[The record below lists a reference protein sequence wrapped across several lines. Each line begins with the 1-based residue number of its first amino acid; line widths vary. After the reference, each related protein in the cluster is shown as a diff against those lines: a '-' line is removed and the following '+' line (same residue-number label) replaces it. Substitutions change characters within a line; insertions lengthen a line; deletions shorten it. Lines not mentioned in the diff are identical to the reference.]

1 MKVLVTGGAGF
12 VAGHLRAELCSA
24 GHDVV
29 LSDILDEPLPNYI
42 KADLTDREAILKMVD
57 DVRPDA
63 VVHLGAISFV
73 PEAEE
78 SPERLKMINL
88 GGTENLLDGIKRSVP
103 GAKLIFASTAL
114 VLGGELTPYAAM
126 KLAAEGVVAQFGWEG
141 YSAIIAR
148 PANHTGPGQSEKFV
162 VPAFVRQAID
172 IKVGKR
178 DHFTVGNLDSIR
190 DFTDV
195 RDVVRAYRMLLESRE
210 AKGAYSICSDCRMR
224 IRQLLE
230 TIADIVGVKPVFKVD
245 EKLWRPTDVAQVID
259 TTRIKALGWRPEI
272 PIEQT
277 IRDMAGCACVVGV
290 IPPGV
295 DVVAEYRAHLC
306 EKY

>member
-1 MKVLVTGGAGF
+1 MRVLITGGAGF
-12 VAGHLRAELCSA
+12 VAGHLRAELESV
-24 GHDVV
+24 GHEVI
-29 LSDILDEPLPNYI
+29 LSDILHAAMPNFI
-42 KADLTDREAILKMVD
+42 RADLTDRDEMLDLVD
-57 DVRPDA
+57 STKPDA

-73 PEAEE
+73 PDAEKN
-78 SPERLKMINL
+78 PERLKQINL
-88 GGTENLLDGIKRSVP
+88 GGTESLLEGVKRSVP
-103 GAKLIFASTAL
+103 KAKFLFASTAL

-162 VPAFVRQAID
+162 VPAFVRQALN
-172 IKVGKR
+172 IKSGKQ
-178 DHFTVGNLDSIR
+178 DHFIVGNLDSIR

-195 RDVVRAYRMLLESRE
+195 RDVVRAYRLLLESKE
-210 AKGAYSICSDCRMR
+210 SKGAYSICSDCRMR

-230 TIADIVGVKPVFKVD
+230 TISKVVGVNPVFEVD

-272 PIEQT
+272 SIEKT
-277 IRDMAGCACVVGV
+277 IRDMATVSAFQC
-290 IPPGV
+290 
-295 DVVAEYRAHLC
+295 RH
-306 EKY
+306 